1 MDWACFVL
9 CTSQHGGT
17 AAERELQFMSS
28 VAAADGRMNGIARV
42 HTGWRGGC
50 VSDCLGCFAQLH
62 QRDPAGPS
70 GHFEPAA
77 AKAGPVMLD
86 QRFAVVVAGFFVDR
100 TASGMSEQ
108 VSAIASAYK
117 P

>member
-1 MDWACFVL
+1 
-9 CTSQHGGT
+9 
-17 AAERELQFMSS
+17 
-28 VAAADGRMNGIARV
+28 
-42 HTGWRGGC
+42 
-50 VSDCLGCFAQLH
+50 
-62 QRDPAGPS
+62 
-70 GHFEPAA
+70 
-77 AKAGPVMLD
+77 MLD